1 MGTIGPYHRDWR
13 RLFLLIFFLGGG
25 NKRAGRNKMEEL
37 SQSSAARDRVR
48 FLSPRHQRA
57 LRSALRPKKGGGGL
71 FARTNRG
78 TCPPHYLQAFAASFA
93 IFSRSASLK
102 ALKGL
107 GIETK
112 LAIAL
117 PPQRTSKV
125 PFLAFV
131 GLVTTLTPG
140 ISSLSRR
147 SILDALLRNTEHGR
161 KRDRERERERKRDIG
176 QARFRARVAESA
188 NAS

>member
-1 MGTIGPYHRDWR
+1 M
-13 RLFLLIFFLGGG
+13 
-25 NKRAGRNKMEEL
+25 
-37 SQSSAARDRVR
+37 
-48 FLSPRHQRA
+48 
-57 LRSALRPKKGGGGL
+57 

-161 KRDRERERERKRDIG
+161 KRDIG